1 MHPFVNHVQLGYLG
15 VLPFLACIFA
25 SLLLGSSET
34 LINAFIFY
42 SLGISAFCAG
52 ILWRPGEQSKTHAFM
67 AVFLVMPFPLMAILS
82 NTSILFYLAVCYP
95 LILLFER
102 GMPAWQE
109 YHKDYHKM
117 RFVLTSVLFVAHLF
131 MIAQQFELSRNIS

>member
-1 MHPFVNHVQLGYLG
+1 MHSFSNHIQLGYHG

-25 SLLLGSSET
+25 SLILGSSEA
-34 LINAFIFY
+34 LIQAFTFY

-52 ILWRPGEQSKTHAFM
+52 ILWRPGQQSMTHAVM
-67 AVFLVMPFPLMAILS
+67 AVLLVIPFPMMAFVSPIIILA
-82 NTSILFYLAVCYP
+82 YLAICYP
-95 LILLFER
+95 LILVFER

-117 RFVLTSVLFVAHLF
+117 RFVLTSVLFVSHLF
-131 MIAQQFELSRNIS
+131 MIAQQFELSSTL